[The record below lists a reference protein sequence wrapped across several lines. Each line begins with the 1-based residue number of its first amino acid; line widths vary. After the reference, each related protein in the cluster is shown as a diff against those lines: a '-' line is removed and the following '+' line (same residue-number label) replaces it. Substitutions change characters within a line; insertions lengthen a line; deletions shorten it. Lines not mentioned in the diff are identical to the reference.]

1 MQRPRLSH
9 PLRVALAAACAASAW
24 LTSAQA
30 TPDYPAVLDAKLGTS
45 CPQPLSR
52 CLICHVT
59 AKGGQGTAQ
68 QLFAKRLRGSP
79 YNLKGNDPRALSAA
93 LDQLFSLPVAPD
105 SDKDGESDEEELM
118 RCGNPSGPDFG
129 VGPEYGCDGAH
140 LAPHAEPDGAL
151 GALAL
156 GVSGLLVHVA
166 RRRGARG
173 KSRAAQLGPST
184 AR

>member
-1 MQRPRLSH
+1 M
-9 PLRVALAAACAASAW
+9 RVALAAAGVASAW
-24 LTSAQA
+24 LTSAHA
-30 TPDYPAVLDAKLGTS
+30 TPDYPAVIDAVLGTN

-59 AKGGQGTAQ
+59 AKGGQGTAEQ
-68 QLFAKRLRGSP
+68 RFAKKLRGSP
-79 YNLKGNDPRALSAA
+79 YNLEGNEPRALSSA
-93 LDQLFSLPVAPD
+93 LEQLFSLPVPSD
-105 SDKDGESDEEELM
+105 SDDDGESDEDELL
-118 RCGNPSGPDFG
+118 RCGNPSGEDFG

-140 LAPHAEPDGAL
+140 LAPRAEPDGAL

-166 RRRGARG
+166 RRRSARG
-173 KSRAAQLGPST
+173 KTRAAPPGRST

>member
-9 PLRVALAAACAASAW
+9 PFRVALAAACAASAW
-24 LTSAQA
+24 LTSAHA
-30 TPDYPAVLDAKLGTS
+30 TPDYPLVIDAMLGTS

-59 AKGGQGTAQ
+59 ARGGQGTAEQ
-68 QLFAKRLRGSP
+68 PFAKKLRGSP
-79 YNLKGNDPRALSAA
+79 YNLKGNEPRALSAA
-93 LDQLFSLPVAPD
+93 LDQLFNLPVPSD
-105 SDKDGESDEEELM
+105 SDDDGESDFDELE
-118 RCGNPSGPDFG
+118 RCGNPSGEDLG

-140 LAPHAEPDGAL
+140 LAPRVAPDGAL

-156 GVSGLLVHVA
+156 GVTGMLVHVA

-173 KSRAAQLGPST
+173 KKRAA
-184 AR
+184 